1 MQRMAY
7 AMGLGHPAHAGQ
19 DIAQAIKEM
28 SDRLG
33 LPKGL
38 KDYGVQTQ
46 QFAVIVAGAMKDHCH
61 LTNPI
66 RASEEDY
73 RGLLLQSM

>member
-1 MQRMAY
+1 
-7 AMGLGHPAHAGQ
+7 
-19 DIAQAIKEM
+19 M
-28 SDRLG
+28 SERLG

-46 QFAVIVAGAMKDHCH
+46 QFSGIVSGAMKDHCH

-73 RGLLLQSM
+73 KGLLLQSM